1 MVNEIIT
8 TPQKAL
14 QINLDAA
21 KFGTFAEIGAG
32 QEVVR
37 WFFHVGKAAATVAK
51 SISAYDTAVSDE
63 LYGPASHYVCRDRLE
78 AMLDCEYSLLMRRL
92 DRKHGEKDGFF
103 VFADTVATHGRRGTT
118 GGHGWLGIR
127 FQSLPKAKPSQI
139 LIHAQLLESVT
150 TGEQEALGILGVNLM
165 YGAFYYNNDPV
176 RLLRS
181 LTDGLRRDQIDVD
194 LIKFSGPAFAG
205 VDNRLMA
212 LLLVEKGLTHATMF
226 TSSDEVVQPSEI
238 LWGRPVI
245 LERGAFH
252 PVTNV
257 TMDMIDG
264 ALSQIRKDPAK
275 TGDPVTVVEMSLNNL
290 TAGAEVDREDFL
302 ACADT
307 LVALG
312 KTVMISDYTRFDLVS
327 SCLRKYTDKWIV
339 MLMGV
344 PTLREVFDKSYYES
358 LEGGI
363 LEGLSRLFQKDISV
377 YVYPSTGTRDG
388 ELETAA
394 GLPCDPS
401 LKHIFAH
408 FLENGFIQD
417 ITAFRADQLH
427 VRPSDV
433 LAKIQNGDASWESLV
448 PAPAVEIIKKNKLFG
463 YRASF
468 NTTAGTS

>member
-1 MVNEIIT
+1 MQNSMTNAVADT
-8 TPQKAL
+8 HQKAL
-14 QINLDAA
+14 AVNLDPRWY
-21 KFGTFAEIGAG
+21 GTFAEIGAG

-51 SISAYDTAVSDE
+51 SISAYDTVVSDE
-63 LYGPASHYVCRDRLE
+63 LYGPAAHYVSRARIE
-78 AMLDCEYSLLMRRL
+78 AMLDCEYSLLLLRL
-92 DRKHGEKDGFF
+92 DGKRGDQDGFF
-103 VFADTVATHGRRGTT
+103 VFADTVATHGRRGTAG

-127 FQSLPKAKPSQI
+127 FQSHPKAKPSQI

-165 YGAFYYNNDPV
+165 YGAFYYNNDPS
-176 RLLRS
+176 RLVRS
-181 LTDGLRRDQIDVD
+181 LTDGLRREQIDVD

-212 LLLVEKGLTHATMF
+212 LLLVEQGLTHATMF
-226 TSSDEVVQPSEI
+226 TASDEVVQPSEI

-264 ALSQIRKDPAK
+264 ALSQIRKDPSK
-275 TGDPVTVVEMSLNNL
+275 TGEPVTVVEMSLNNL
-290 TAGAEVDREDFL
+290 TSGVEVDREDFL

-344 PTLREVFDKSYYES
+344 PTLREVFDRSYYES

-401 LKHIFAH
+401 LKHIFSY
-408 FLENGFIQD
+408 FLENGSIQD
-417 ITAFRADQLH
+417 IAAFRADQLH

-463 YRASF
+463 YRA
-468 NTTAGTS
+468 G